1 METDRGARIVVN
13 TEVGLS
19 SEVEIPAQYEV
30 PHEAHDDLTLVHA
43 TRRGDVSA
51 FEKLVRKYDR
61 KLLRIAQNI
70 MHNRED
76 AEDAVQEAFFK
87 AYKKLGQFQESAK
100 FSTWLIR
107 IVLNE
112 SLMKL
117 RKRRTVREDSLHGY
131 SQNESEI
138 VPKELADWT
147 IGPQELYGA
156 AELRKILIKCLL
168 ELQPALRVVFV
179 LRDMEELSISET
191 SEALSL
197 SAVAVK
203 ARLFRARLH
212 LREGLSRYLRE
223 RDGLKG
229 SKVAAATPKTQA
241 RKCRREFGLKADWGG
256 AM

>member
-1 METDRGARIVVN
+1 METDREATIVVN
-13 TEVGLS
+13 TEAGLS
-19 SEVEIPAQYEV
+19 NEVEIPAQYEV
-30 PHEAHDDLTLVHA
+30 PREADDDLTLVHA

-51 FEKLVRKYDR
+51 FEKLVRKYDC
-61 KLLRIAQNI
+61 KLLRIAQSV

-87 AYKKLGQFQESAK
+87 AYKKLGQFQETAK

-117 RKRRTVREDSLHGY
+117 RKRRAVREDSLYGCPP
-131 SQNESEI
+131 NEGEI
-138 VPKELADWT
+138 VPRELADWS

-156 AELRKILIKCLL
+156 AEFRKILIKCLL

-203 ARLFRARLH
+203 ARLFRARLQ
-212 LREGLSRYLRE
+212 LREGLSRYFRK
-223 RDGLKG
+223 RDGLRG
-229 SKVAAATPKTQA
+229 SGVAH
-241 RKCRREFGLKADWGG
+241 
-256 AM
+256 

>member
-13 TEVGLS
+13 NEAGLG

-30 PHEAHDDLTLVHA
+30 PRETDDDLTVVHA

-61 KLLRIAQNI
+61 KLLRIAHNV

-76 AEDAVQEAFFK
+76 AEDAVQEAFLK

-117 RKRRTVREDSLHGY
+117 RKRRTVREDSLYGY
-131 SQNESEI
+131 SHNESEI
-138 VPKELADWT
+138 VPRELTDWA

-156 AELRKILIKCLL
+156 AEFRKILIKCLL
-168 ELQPALRVVFV
+168 QLQPALRVVFV
-179 LRDMEELSISET
+179 LRDIEELSISET

-197 SAVAVK
+197 SAIAVK
-203 ARLFRARLH
+203 ARLFRARLQ
-212 LREGLSRYLRE
+212 LREGLSHYCRK
-223 RDGLKG
+223 RDDLKG
-229 SKVAAATPKTQA
+229 SEVAH
-241 RKCRREFGLKADWGG
+241 
-256 AM
+256 

>member
-1 METDRGARIVVN
+1 METDRGARIVVS
-13 TEVGLS
+13 TKVELS

-30 PHEAHDDLTLVHA
+30 PREADDDLTLVHA
-43 TRRGDVSA
+43 TMRGDVSA

-61 KLLRIAQNI
+61 KLLRIAQNV
-70 MHNRED
+70 MHNRQD

-87 AYKKLGQFQESAK
+87 AYKKLGQFQENTK

-112 SLMKL
+112 SLMRV
-117 RKRRTVREDSLHGY
+117 RKRRAVREDSLYGY

-138 VPKELADWT
+138 VPREVADWS

-156 AELRKILIKCLL
+156 AEFRKILINCLL
-168 ELQPALRVVFV
+168 ELRPALRVVFV
-179 LRDMEELSISET
+179 LRDIEQLSISET

-203 ARLFRARLH
+203 ARLFRARLQ
-212 LREGLSRYLRE
+212 LREGLSRYFRKQ
-223 RDGLKG
+223 DGRNSSDRSGQFIVTIL
-229 SKVAAATPKTQA
+229 
-241 RKCRREFGLKADWGG
+241 
-256 AM
+256 